1 MTNTRRERSV
11 LAAATAALV
20 GGLLAPAAPAA
31 AAPAQAA
38 PATAAASPVRSA
50 AEARGTAPACVSRD
64 VIKHEK
70 TVTVGNDCGQVMHL
84 KVVINNGPDLRC
96 WTYQRGEA
104 WVWKWKTGSYGK
116 VVTC

>member
-20 GGLLAPAAPAA
+20 GGLLVP

-38 PATAAASPVRSA
+38 PAQAAASPARSA

-70 TVTVGNDCGQVMHL
+70 TVTVGNNCGQVMHL
-84 KVVINNGPDLRC
+84 KVVINSGPDLRC